1 MLNPVYD
8 YDHGR
13 KHSMKQFAALA
24 LACLLTAA
32 SAAAARENEARV
44 EIELM
49 TYPEIYAAIHEQ
61 GKTTVLVVNGG
72 IEQRGPHAVLGGHSL
87 TARPQAVDIARKL
100 GNALVAPIM
109 PFSIAGRHL
118 NPKTPGS
125 VNIPGPVFAAVNEAI
140 VDSMVVNGFKNIV
153 LMGEHGGGQKEL
165 AEVAKKTS
173 AKYSPQG
180 VHVFF
185 CGDFYE
191 KTQNEFQQWVIARHL
206 PPSSHG
212 GIPDTSLMMYLG
224 GDAWVRKDKMVAG
237 DPWLPP
243 GTPRDPNTPL
253 VDNGIIG
260 DPRPS
265 TPEMGKLYF
274 DMKTKNAV
282 AQIQAMIAAASK

>member
-1 MLNPVYD
+1 
-8 YDHGR
+8 
-13 KHSMKQFAALA
+13 MKQIIMALA
-24 LACLLTAA
+24 VLAAGGIA
-32 SAAAARENEARV
+32 MAQENEAQV

-49 TYPEIYAAIHEQ
+49 TYPEIYAAIHEH
-61 GKTTVLVVNGG
+61 GKTTALVVNGG

-87 TARPQAVDIARKL
+87 TAKPQGVDIARKL
-100 GNALVAPIM
+100 GNALVAPVM

-125 VNIPGPVFAAVNEAI
+125 VNIPGPLFAAVNEAI

-165 AEVAKKTS
+165 EEVAKKTN

-191 KTQNEFQQWVIARHL
+191 KTQAEFQQWVIANHL

-212 GIPDTSLMMYLG
+212 GVPDTSLMMYLG

-237 DPWLPP
+237 DPLLPP

-265 TPEMGKLYF
+265 TPEMGKRYF

>member
-1 MLNPVYD
+1 MDAWMVTKPKGVQP
-8 YDHGR
+8 
-13 KHSMKQFAALA
+13 MKQTVMMLTVAGMLAAGGVA
-24 LACLLTAA
+24 MAQ
-32 SAAAARENEARV
+32 EKEAQV

-49 TYPEIYAAIHEQ
+49 TYPEIHAAIHEQ

-87 TARPQAVDIARKL
+87 TAKLQGADIARKL
-100 GNALVAPIM
+100 GNALLAPVM

-140 VDSMVVNGFKNIV
+140 VDSRVVNGFKNIV

-165 AEVAKKTS
+165 EEVAKRTNT
-173 AKYSPQG
+173 KYSPQG

-191 KTQNEFQQWVIARHL
+191 KTQNEFQQWVIANHL

-237 DPWLPP
+237 DPMLPP
-243 GTPRDPNTPL
+243 GTPRDPNTPS
-253 VDNGIIG
+253 VNNGVIG
-260 DPRPS
+260 DPRPALGR
-265 TPEMGKLYF
+265 TGCGRTHFP
-274 DMKTKNAV
+274 
-282 AQIQAMIAAASK
+282 AQ